1 MERDKMSIFK
11 AYDIRGIYKETIDE
25 GIVYKIGRAYVLKFR
40 PKKVTVGRDVRVS
53 SPSLF
58 KALVKGIT
66 DQGCNVVDIGIVTTP
81 MMYFSVWNYGH
92 EGGLMISASHNPPE
106 YNGIKMVRKDAV
118 PIGGETGIYEI
129 GEMVSRLPDK
139 LPGKKGKVEK
149 LNVMDSYI
157 AHSLSYLKK
166 KLKKFRVV
174 TDTANAVGGPTAS
187 KFFKKLGLELIHLF
201 PELDG
206 NFPNHEANPL
216 KEENLNDLKEAVL
229 KNKADIGIAFD
240 GDADRCAFVDEK
252 GNTVQ
257 SDMIIGLVAKAI
269 LAKEPGRKI
278 LYDVRCSRAV
288 EDIIKISN
296 GVPGRCMVGH
306 SLVKAQMKREK
317 AKFAGELSSHFYLED
332 EHYAEA
338 PFFVIIKVLEMMT
351 EENKKLSELVAPLR
365 KYFQSGEINSQ
376 VEDKERKMR
385 EIAER
390 FSDAEVTW
398 LDGVTVE
405 YGSWWFNVRPS
416 NTEPYLRL
424 NLEADTK
431 KLMEKKR
438 EEILSII
445 RS

>member
-1 MERDKMSIFK
+1 MSIFK